1 MILTYI
7 SDKPNSF
14 QKGNDYFCFEAY
26 IDLRLNEVSYRV
38 VNSYG
43 EIAIYDGIDFEV
55 KEGTLADMVF
65 VENTAFNS
73 YIIQLKE
80 IQRLN
85 ELCNDVNGIWGA
97 YHDGDKEVED
107 KIHSIVKQQAEK
119 ERFPLEKVLAV

>member
-7 SDKPNSF
+7 SDKPSIF
-14 QKGNDYFCFEAY
+14 QKGSDYFCFEIY
-26 IDLRLNEVSYRV
+26 FNKRMNRISYRLV
-38 VNSYG
+38 DSQG
-43 EIAIYDGIDFEV
+43 EIAIYDGADFKV
-55 KEGTLADMVF
+55 KQGTLEDMVF
-65 VENTAFNS
+65 IENTIFNS

-80 IQRLN
+80 IQGLN

-119 ERFPLEKVLAV
+119 EGFPLEKVVAV